1 MENKKASFLLYFDSY
16 PVLISL
22 PPDQRG
28 WLLTVLYVYADRL
41 GRGEEITMEE
51 VLDSFPQ
58 LAEPTRVACGF
69 MGANIF
75 RDTQKWFAQRRARME
90 RRSQWERKSAPAVS
104 QEDRLRRESEDMER
118 IRRLLNQSLEEA
130 EQEKGGH
137 GAGRS

>member
-58 LAEPTRVACGF
+58 LAEQTRVACGF

-130 EQEKGGH
+130 EQEKGGR

>member
-58 LAEPTRVACGF
+58 LAEQTRVACGF

-90 RRSQWERKSAPAVS
+90 RRSQWDRKSAPAVS

-130 EQEKGGH
+130 EQEKGGR